1 MSSNDFESPDKEFN
15 VSPIAISKFLEDEI
29 NEVKHCETC
38 CCASVSRKNI
48 GMQQKCN
55 KYDYLQF
62 DRKLSSPAS
71 FNSLPFENSQSIDM
85 QKHKNTLLNSQNF
98 VHHKMCERVA
108 GNCQNN
114 NNNNND
120 MSAQKK
126 NVPNECRRDVA
137 VKKQSN
143 ENAAKDNKSEN
154 KVPKKSNVRAENGTK
169 TFEDY
174 NKNLLEYIK
183 VC

>member
-1 MSSNDFESPDKEFN
+1 MSSNDFESTDKEFN

-29 NEVKHCETC
+29 SEVKHCETC
-38 CCASVSRKNI
+38 CCASVSRKNT
-48 GMQQKCN
+48 GM
-55 KYDYLQF
+55 QF

-71 FNSLPFENSQSIDM
+71 FNSLSFENSQGIDM
-85 QKHKNTLLNSQNF
+85 QKHNNALLSSQNF

-114 NNNNND
+114 ND

-126 NVPNECRRDVA
+126 NVSNECKRDVA
-137 VKKQSN
+137 VKKQSI

>member
-29 NEVKHCETC
+29 SEVKHCETC
-38 CCASVSRKNI
+38 CCASLSRKNI
-48 GMQQKCN
+48 SMQQKSN

-62 DRKLSSPAS
+62 DRKLSSPVS
-71 FNSLPFENSQSIDM
+71 FNSLQFENSQALDS
-85 QKHKNTLLNSQNF
+85 QKHKNTLLSNQNF

-114 NNNNND
+114 NNNND
-120 MSAQKK
+120 VSAQKK
-126 NVPNECRRDVA
+126 NVPNECRRDV
-137 VKKQSN
+137 VGKKQSI
-143 ENAAKDNKSEN
+143 ENATKDNKSEN
-154 KVPKKSNVRAENGTK
+154 KVPKKSNARAENGTK